1 MDIRKAINIVALKNL
16 SESKLASVKVRDI
29 DVDAATAHFDLPY
42 EDQFS
47 SKREMISGFTET
59 KKAFQKIFKGQSI
72 IRVYR
77 GMTVDA
83 DWISN
88 LNPGDELGKCW
99 AWDAAGAERF
109 AVGQGGIILV
119 ANIHVDDV
127 DWDTSI
133 VTNTIHP
140 DEHEITLEDYA
151 DIELLEIRQ
160 NGQNTIGTRAN
171 QIFSV

>member
-1 MDIRKAINIVALKNL
+1 MDLRQAINIVNHRNITETKLK
-16 SESKLASVKVRDI
+16 SVKVRDI
-29 DVDAATAHFDLPY
+29 DVDAAVAHFDLPY

-47 SKREMISGFTET
+47 SKREMLSGFTET
-59 KKAFQKIFKGQSI
+59 KKSFQKIFKGQSI

-77 GMTVDA
+77 GMTVDS
-83 DWISN
+83 DWVSN
-88 LNPGDELGKCW
+88 LQPGSELGKCW
-99 AWDAAGAERF
+99 AWDTSGAERF
-109 AVGQGGIILV
+109 AVGKGGIILV

-127 DWDTSI
+127 DWGTSI
-133 VTNTIHP
+133 VANTIHP

-160 NGQNTIGTRAN
+160 NGQNIIGAQAN